1 MPIKETRKEN
11 YSESLVDLLMATL
24 GSGRSVRRFRSILS
38 ERKFNRYK
46 KASIRVA
53 LSRLRSKGY
62 ADNSVLG
69 WSATN
74 KGKKHIKNIR
84 LLGYIASP
92 FTENSPLSMI
102 ISFDIP
108 EKNRFMRHWL
118 RNQIKIFG
126 YKMLQQSL
134 WIGPGPLPSAFLK
147 RLEDLNIRKNI
158 KTFKITKKN
167 N

>member
-1 MPIKETRKEN
+1 MLVKEN
-11 YSESLVDLLMATL
+11 YTESLADLLMATL
-24 GSGRSVRRFRSILS
+24 GSGRSVRQFRSILS
-38 ERKFNRYK
+38 ERKFNQYK

-62 ADNSVLG
+62 VDNSVSG
-69 WSATN
+69 WSATK
-74 KGKKHIKNIR
+74 KGRKHAKNIR
-84 LLGYIASP
+84 LFNYIASP
-92 FTENSPLSMI
+92 FKGNQSSDVI

-108 EKNRFMRHWL
+108 EKDRFIRHWL
-118 RNQIKIFG
+118 RNQVKIFG

-134 WIGPGPLPSAFLK
+134 WVGPGPLPPSFLK

-158 KTFKITKKN
+158 KTFKITKRN

>member
-1 MPIKETRKEN
+1 MPYKEN
-11 YSESLVDLLMATL
+11 YSESLVDLLLATL
-24 GSGRSVRRFRSILS
+24 GSGRNVRRFRSILS

-46 KASIRVA
+46 KESVKVA

-62 ADNSVLG
+62 VDNSSLG
-69 WSATN
+69 WSITN
-74 KGKKHIKNIR
+74 KGNEHARDIR
-84 LLGYIASP
+84 LLSYITSP
-92 FTENSPLSMI
+92 FIKNSPPTMI

-108 EKNRFMRHWL
+108 EQNRITRNWL

-134 WIGPGPLPSAFLK
+134 WIGPSPLPSSFLK

-158 KTFKITKKN
+158 KTFKITKSTN
-167 N
+167 SN